1 MWLVK
6 LLLPFAVDLAIRW
19 GIPALV
25 KKFPF
30 LPTDLL
36 NKLVALVEQAIQD
49 LSGYHPTSPEGV
61 AVRSLAK
68 REAKQCIGAFCEAKT
83 KGLD

>member
-6 LLLPFAVDLAIRW
+6 LLLPIAVDLAIRL

-36 NKLVALVEQAIQD
+36 TKLVALVEQAIHD
-49 LSGYHPTSPEGV
+49 LSDYHPSSPQGV

-68 REAKQCIGAFCEAKT
+68 RETKQCIGAFCEAQT
-83 KGLD
+83 KGI